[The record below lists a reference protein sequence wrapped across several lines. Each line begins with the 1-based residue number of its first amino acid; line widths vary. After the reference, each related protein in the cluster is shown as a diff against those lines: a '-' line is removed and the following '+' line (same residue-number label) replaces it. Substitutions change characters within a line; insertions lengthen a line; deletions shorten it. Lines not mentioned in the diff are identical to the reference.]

1 MSGSGPSCYA
11 IFEDIDM
18 ANKIYKKNIEIFK
31 KFDFDV
37 WVCQFH
43 SKGVEII

>member
-11 IFEDIDM
+11 IFEDFNM

-37 WVCQFH
+37 WVCKFQ
-43 SKGVEII
+43 SKGIEFI